1 MKKNKHILL
10 FEAFSANTLSKTIMF
25 LDKEIG
31 RKQRVEFINSFRSF
45 IEEYNVPL
53 DKIDD
58 NCFDYLSK
66 KDALSLRNTEEV
78 KNTDGIYCFKF
89 WFSMDSGYLGHTYTG
104 NIVKKKSVSKYSSN
118 RSRLVEFKDLEEV
131 GVTSGTITTL
141 KSVTNLKTG
150 DKIFGIFSDDI
161 RDSFRP
167 GTIFI
172 CGDRVYAVQ
181 NYADG
186 SSPDC
191 NREDWRPYG
200 RYTWYIGSIGG
211 RMGTDNY
218 KLCKYVDDDS
228 ELNIDGVKSD
238 LTPVKIETEN
248 PMEFNLPMR
257 DKAIRS
263 WDDSYNSI
271 SDDGI
276 QKADFAI
283 ILYYDKLKELD
294 VKSPSLIRTEREES
308 RKDAYALLKN
318 EEIKR
323 ANINRYMDQICDGL
337 GLNYNNE
344 LNPRNLQRLVL
355 KVLNNDLAIVNIGW
369 RNANTKIQRLI
380 NDITYLVDEY
390 RNSSKPLSGR
400 QKERVEE
407 RYVNLIDR
415 VKTYYNDS
423 NIRNDKERSKN
434 LLKKLAEEGK
444 NSELEIYQKILNI
457 GNYISTSLKNTSIN
471 TIDDLRLMEI
481 KIETINSVMYH
492 DHLKLTSNVRNA
504 LDVLRDDINDAA
516 YYLGKIDDN
525 EGFEEANRK
534 LDLLDRYIKSIL

>member
-31 RKQRVEFINSFRSF
+31 RKQRAEFINSFRSF
-45 IEEYNVPL
+45 IEGYDVPL

-58 NCFDYLSK
+58 SCFDYLSK
-66 KDALSLRNTEEV
+66 KDALNLRNTEEV
-78 KNTDGIYCFKF
+78 KNKDGIYCFKF
-89 WFSMDSGYLGHTYTG
+89 WFSMDKGYLGHTYTG

-141 KSVTNLKTG
+141 KNVTQVQNG
-150 DKIFGIFSDDI
+150 DLIFGIFSDDI

-167 GTIFI
+167 AKIFV
-172 CGDRVYAVQ
+172 CDGKVFAVQ
-181 NYADG
+181 DYADG
-186 SSPDC
+186 RSPDC
-191 NREDWRPYG
+191 DRDEWRPYG
-200 RYTWYIGSIGG
+200 RYTWYLGFKDG
-211 RMGTDNY
+211 RTGNDHY
-218 KLCKYVDDDS
+218 KLCKYVDDGS

-294 VKSPSLIRTEREES
+294 VKSPSLVRTERQES

-318 EEIKR
+318 EEIKK
-323 ANINRYMDQICDGL
+323 ANIARYMDQICDGL

-355 KVLNNDLAIVNIGW
+355 KVLNNDLAIMNIGW
-369 RNANTKIQRLI
+369 RNANTKIQKLI
-380 NDITYLVDEY
+380 NDITYLVYEY
-390 RNSSKPLSGR
+390 RNSSQPLTGR

-407 RYVNLIDR
+407 RYNNLIDR

-423 NIRNDKERSKN
+423 NIKYDKERSKA
-434 LLKKLAEEGK
+434 LLEKLKGK
-444 NSELEIYQKILNI
+444 SNELEIYQKILNI
-457 GNYISTSLKNTSIN
+457 GNHISTSLKNTPIN

-481 KIETINSVMYH
+481 KIATIYNVMSH
-492 DHLKLTSNVRNA
+492 DYLKLTSNVRNA
-504 LDVLRDDINDAA
+504 LDVLRSDAADAA
-516 YYLGKIDDN
+516 YYLDRISDN